1 MTENPGTPSP
11 SHLGC
16 GKLALDL
23 GQYSD
28 AGRKPDNEDAI
39 GIRLPEG
46 VLLGSK
52 GAAAV
57 IADGISAAEAGKEA
71 SQTAVT
77 GFLTDY
83 FSTPET
89 WSARKSGGQV
99 LTSLNRWLYNRGR
112 SYADS
117 TRGYLTTF
125 SALVLKSR
133 QAHIFHVGDSRI
145 YRYRGGELLQLT
157 TDHSMP
163 VSENHAYLTRALGMD
178 VHLEV
183 DYRCEPVEQGDLYVL
198 TTDGIHDTLPTADLA
213 AFLEDAGAG
222 ELESI
227 CQRIAHAALAAGS
240 TDNISCQLLR
250 VETLPT
256 ADIDDVVSQLTELH
270 FPPLLEPDMILDG
283 YRVIREL
290 HASTRSQVYHVEDVE
305 SGEQFCMKTPSVNF
319 EDDPAYIERF
329 VMESWIGS
337 RIHSPYVVRV
347 VEPPRAKSCLY
358 YLTEYVAGITL
369 SRWMLENPRPQV
381 EEAVYLIEQIAK
393 GVRAFHRRETLH
405 QDLKPDN
412 ILIDRHGHIKLV
424 DFGACHVAGISEI
437 STPLQRDIPLGTAN
451 YSAPEHTLGARP
463 GYQSDQF
470 SLAVISYEMLTGKQP
485 FGGKLE
491 NCKSRRAYLA
501 TRYTESYRYNPHIPH
516 WVDGALRK
524 GLRFEPERRHG
535 DVMEFAHELKHPNP
549 RYLEYDRR
557 PLLQRD
563 PLRVWKALCGALL
576 LAQLASLYFLFR

>member
-1 MTENPGTPSP
+1 MEAPATPSAA
-11 SHLGC
+11 HLAC
-16 GKLALDL
+16 AKLILTV
-23 GQYSD
+23 GQHSV

-39 GIRLPEG
+39 GIRVPDG
-46 VLLGSK
+46 VLLATK

-77 GFLTDY
+77 SFLSDY

-89 WSARKSGGQV
+89 WTAKKSGGQV

-117 TRGYLTTF
+117 NRGYLTTF

-145 YRYRGGELLQLT
+145 YRYREGTLEQLT
-157 TDHSMP
+157 RDHSMP
-163 VSENHAYLTRALGMD
+163 VAENQTYLTRALGMD
-178 VHLEV
+178 VTLDV
-183 DYRCEPVEQGDLYVL
+183 DYRNSAVEEGDLFL
-198 TTDGIHDTLPTADLA
+198 LSTDGIHDTLGPERMGRLLA
-213 AFLEDAGAG
+213 AAGQGDLQA
-222 ELESI
+222 L
-227 CQRIAHAALAAGS
+227 CQQVAEQALAAGS
-240 TDNISCQLLR
+240 GDNLSCQLLR
-250 VETLPT
+250 VDALPQ
-256 ADIDDVVSQLTELH
+256 AEINDVVNQLTELR
-270 FPPLLEPDMILDG
+270 FPPLLEPGLVLDG

-290 HASTRSQVYHVEDVE
+290 HASNRSQVYHVEDVE
-305 SGEQFCMKTPSVNF
+305 TGAHYCMKTPSSNF

-347 VEPPRAKSCLY
+347 IEPPRKKSCLY
-358 YLTEYVAGITL
+358 YLTEYVSGITL

-412 ILIDRHGHIKLV
+412 ILIDRQGHVKLV
-424 DFGACHVAGISEI
+424 DFGACHVGGISEI
-437 STPLQRDIPLGTAN
+437 ATPLERDVALGTAT
-451 YSAPEHTLGARP
+451 YSAPEYSLGNRAS
-463 GYQSDQF
+463 YQSDQF
-470 SLAVISYEMLTGKQP
+470 ALAVISYEMLTGKLP
-485 FGGKLE
+485 FEGKLE
-491 NCKSRRAYLA
+491 KCKSQRDYLA
-501 TRYTESYRYNPHIPH
+501 TRYIESYRYNPHIPH

-524 GLRFEPERRHG
+524 GLRLEPERRHG

-563 PLRVWKALCGALL
+563 PLLVWKTLCGILL
-576 LAQLASLYFLFR
+576 LSQLATLYFLFN